1 MQKTILLFLL
11 SALVFGCASVKKRT
25 EKAIG
30 TILDSPFFD
39 NQFTG
44 FVVLDPSSKDTLYD
58 YNGDKYFTPASN
70 TKIFTLYTALKT
82 LPKKAPAL
90 NYLQKN
96 DTLFFE
102 GTGDPSFLHHYLQ
115 DSTTYSFLKK
125 SSNLAFSHANFQD
138 TPMGQGW
145 SWDDFAWYY
154 SPERSAFPLF
164 GNTVLIQQTP
174 NFKVSPDYFKDSV
187 VQVQNTWNREKD
199 KNTFYFDS
207 TERDTLEI
215 PYKTDAHTI
224 KNILERLFSNSVAL
238 VDKMPQGKK
247 ETLYGIEMD
256 SLYVRLM
263 HESDNF
269 IAEQLLIVASGILT
283 DTLNSE
289 NARNHILKNQLK
301 DLPQHPRWV
310 DGSGL
315 SRYNLF
321 TPKSMVYVLNEM
333 YQEVP
338 EERLFSIFPAGGV
351 SGTLDSWYGGKEAPY
366 IFAKSGSLSN
376 NYCLSGY
383 LRTKKGRL
391 LIFSFMNNHFR
402 HSPSEVKERMQTI
415 FEALREGY

>member
-1 MQKTILLFLL
+1 MQKISILLLVT
-11 SALVFGCASVKKRT
+11 ALVFSCASVKQRT
-25 EKAIG
+25 RKSIDA
-30 TILDSPFFD
+30 TLYSSFYDT
-39 NQFTG
+39 QFTG
-44 FVVLDPSSKDTLYD
+44 FLVLDPIAKDTLYD
-58 YNGDKYFTPASN
+58 YNSDKYFTPASN

-82 LPKKAPAL
+82 LPKHVPAL
-90 NYLQKN
+90 NYTHQN
-96 DTLFFE
+96 DTLYFE

-115 DSTTYSFLKK
+115 DSTAYSFLEK

-138 TPMGQGW
+138 THMGPGW

-199 KNTFYFDS
+199 KNIFYFDT
-207 TERDTLEI
+207 TERDSLEI
-215 PYKTDAHTI
+215 PFKTETHTV
-224 KNILERLFSNSVAL
+224 KNILERLFSKSVTL
-238 VDKMPQGKK
+238 IDKMPQGKK
-247 ETLYGIEMD
+247 GTLYGIDTD

-269 IAEQLLIVASGILT
+269 IAEQLLIMASGILT

-289 NARNHILKNQLK
+289 NARNHILKNHLK
-301 DLPQHPRWV
+301 DLPQQPRWV

-321 TPKSMVYVLNEM
+321 TPQSMVYVLNLL
-333 YQEVP
+333 YKEVP
-338 EERLFSIFPAGGV
+338 EERLFSIFPTGGV
-351 SGTLDSWYGGKEAPY
+351 SGTVESWYGGKEEPY

-383 LRTKKGRL
+383 LRTRKGKL

-402 HSPSEVKERMQTI
+402 HSSSEVKERMQSI
-415 FEALREGY
+415 FEAIREGY

>member
-1 MQKTILLFLL
+1 MQKISLLLLISAILL
-11 SALVFGCASVKKRT
+11 GCASLKKRT
-25 EKAIG
+25 YESIDKS
-30 TILDSPFFD
+30 LRSSFFD

-44 FVVLDPSSKDTLYD
+44 FLVVDPISTDTLYHF
-58 YNGDKYFTPASN
+58 NSTKYFTPASN

-82 LPKKAPAL
+82 LPNNVPAL
-90 NYLQKN
+90 KYMEHN

-102 GTGDPSFLHHYLQ
+102 GTGDPSFLHHFLK
-115 DSTTYSFLKK
+115 DSTAYTFLKNK
-125 SSNLAFSHANFQD
+125 NNLAFHHSNFQD
-138 TPMGQGW
+138 TPMGPGW

-174 NFKVSPDYFKDSV
+174 NFKVSPEYFKDSV
-187 VQVQNTWNREKD
+187 VQIQNSWNREKN
-199 KNTFYFDS
+199 KNIFYFDRAESDS
-207 TERDTLEI
+207 TEI
-215 PYKTDAHTI
+215 PFITHSNTVKG
-224 KNILERLFSNSVAL
+224 ILERFFSRQITLINE
-238 VDKMPQGKK
+238 MPKGEKK
-247 ETLYGIEMD
+247 TLYGIEMD

-269 IAEQLLIVASGILT
+269 IAEQLLIMASGVLT

-289 NARNHILKNQLK
+289 NARNYILRTHLK
-301 DLPQHPRWV
+301 DLPQVPRWV

-321 TPKSMVYVLNEM
+321 TPESMVYVLNKL
-333 YQEVP
+333 YKEVP
-338 EERLFSIFPAGGV
+338 EDRLLRIFPAAGV
-351 SGTLDSWYGGKEAPY
+351 SGTLESWYGTEGETF

-391 LIFSFMNNHFR
+391 VIFSFMNNHFI
-402 HSPSEVKERMQTI
+402 HSTSEVKEQMQGI
-415 FEALREGY
+415 FETIREGY